1 MISKERLQEIA
12 GRGNVSTANSDLD
25 SYAKDSSFVGSV
37 TPRAVVRAQT
47 AEVIQALVNEARET
61 ATPLVPVSSGAPHFH
76 GDTVPTGG
84 DAVVVD
90 MSGMKRIDF
99 IDRAER
105 VAVFEPG
112 VTFGELIPAVAK
124 EGLRLNVPLRPRSTK
139 SVIGSMLSRDPVI
152 LPRYQWDI
160 GDPLGSTE
168 VVFGTGDKFRTGA
181 AAGPGTIEEQRRAGG
196 VQKEAAGPSTNSWH
210 RIIQGSQGTMGI
222 VTWASARCE
231 VLPQMEKPF
240 FVTSEDLGSLL
251 EAAHWLVRLKLAYEC
266 FLLNADSLAALSADD
281 PAAYGRIRDRLPS
294 WILFYNLAAH
304 DYQPERRLEDQIL
317 DTRDLLQRLGLT
329 AVPSVGGVSAAEFLK
344 SARQPSFDTYW
355 KLIPSGA
362 CQDIFF
368 VTSYAKL
375 PGLVKLMSSA
385 IDAADLR
392 NVPLALYLQPIVQG
406 TSCHCEFSLFYDPQN
421 DRESEAVRALAKSS
435 IYPLAAAGAFFSRPF
450 GEAVGDIMNRDAAS
464 VTMLKRVK
472 AILDPA
478 GILNPG
484 KLCF

>member
-99 IDRAER
+99 ISRTER

-168 VVFGTGDKFRTGA
+168 VVFGTGDKFRTGGGRTRHHRGTA
-181 AAGPGTIEEQRRAGG
+181 PGR
-196 VQKEAAGPSTNSWH
+196 
-210 RIIQGSQGTMGI
+210 
-222 VTWASARCE
+222 
-231 VLPQMEKPF
+231 
-240 FVTSEDLGSLL
+240 
-251 EAAHWLVRLKLAYEC
+251 
-266 FLLNADSLAALSADD
+266 
-281 PAAYGRIRDRLPS
+281 GR
-294 WILFYNLAAH
+294 
-304 DYQPERRLEDQIL
+304 PER
-317 DTRDLLQRLGLT
+317 
-329 AVPSVGGVSAAEFLK
+329 SGG
-344 SARQPSFDTYW
+344 SFDQ
-355 KLIPSGA
+355 LVAPDHPG
-362 CQDIFF
+362 
-368 VTSYAKL
+368 L
-375 PGLVKLMSSA
+375 PGNHGHRHVGLG
-385 IDAADLR
+385 
-392 NVPLALYLQPIVQG
+392 PL
-406 TSCHCEFSLFYDPQN
+406 
-421 DRESEAVRALAKSS
+421 
-435 IYPLAAAGAFFSRPF
+435 
-450 GEAVGDIMNRDAAS
+450 
-464 VTMLKRVK
+464 
-472 AILDPA
+472 
-478 GILNPG
+478 
-484 KLCF
+484 

>member
-1 MISKERLQEIA
+1 MISEERLREIA
-12 GRGNVSTANSDLD
+12 GRDNVSTANSDLD

-47 AEVIQALVNEARET
+47 SEVIQALVNEARVT

-76 GDTVPTGG
+76 GDTVPAGG

-112 VTFGELIPAVAK
+112 VTYGELIPAVAR
-124 EGLRLNVPLRPRSTK
+124 EGLRLNLPLRPRSTK

-168 VVFGTGDKFRTGA
+168 VVFGTGDQFRTGA

-231 VLPQMEKPF
+231 ILPQAEKPF

-266 FLLNADSLAALSADD
+266 FLLNADGLAAVSAAN
-281 PAAYGRIRDRLPS
+281 PAAYARTKNGLPS
-294 WILFYNLAAH
+294 WALFYNLAAH

-317 DTRDLLQRLGLT
+317 DTRDLLQRLRLT
-329 AVPSVGGVSAAEFLK
+329 AVPSLNGVSAAEFLQ
-344 SARQPSFDTYW
+344 SARQPSTDTYW
-355 KLIPSGA
+355 KLMPSGA

-375 PGLVKLMSSA
+375 PGLVEVMSDA
-385 IDAADLR
+385 IDTAGLR
-392 NVPLALYLQPIVQG
+392 NVPLAVYLQPIVQG

-421 DRESEAVRALAKSS
+421 ERESQAVRAMVKNAVG
-435 IYPLAAAGAFFSRPF
+435 PLAAAGAFFSRPF
-450 GEAVGDIMNRDAAS
+450 GEVAGDIMNRDAAS
-464 VTMLKRVK
+464 VAMLKRVK
-472 AILDPA
+472 TILDPA